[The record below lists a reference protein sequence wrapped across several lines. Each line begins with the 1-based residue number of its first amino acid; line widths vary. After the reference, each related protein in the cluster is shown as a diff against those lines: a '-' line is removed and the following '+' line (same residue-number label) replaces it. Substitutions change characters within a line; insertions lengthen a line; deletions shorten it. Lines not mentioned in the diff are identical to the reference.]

1 MILCGDSVAGNSTG
15 EMFRVTTFGSSHGP
29 AVGAVIDGCPAGLE
43 LSEDDIQQELNRR
56 RPGTGALTTP
66 RAESDRVEILSG
78 IFRGRTDGT
87 PIAGIVR
94 NLDADSKSYSNIKNT
109 PRPGHGDYTWRA
121 RFRNY
126 DYRGGGR
133 GSGRVTIGHVI
144 GGAVAKKLIG
154 NYGLTVTG
162 HVVQVGDVKADTV
175 SLKRIGEYAES
186 NPVRCAD
193 PRAARQMEKVILDA
207 RSRGDSVGG
216 VVEVVVLGAPPGLGD
231 PVFSKLDADMAR
243 ALMGIG
249 SVKGVEIGMGFE
261 VAEHRASEINGEFYL
276 DDDGK
281 VRTTTNTSGG
291 ILGGISSGMPITAR
305 IAVKPTPSIS
315 IPQKTVDL
323 ERMEETTIEV
333 RGRHDPCICP
343 RVVPVA
349 EAAVAIVLADHMIRA
364 GFIHPTYIGNE

>member
-1 MILCGDSVAGNSTG
+1 
-15 EMFRVTTFGSSHGP
+15 
-29 AVGAVIDGCPAGLE
+29 
-43 LSEDDIQQELNRR
+43 
-56 RPGTGALTTP
+56 
-66 RAESDRVEILSG
+66 
-78 IFRGRTDGT
+78 
-87 PIAGIVR
+87 
-94 NLDADSKSYSNIKNT
+94 
-109 PRPGHGDYTWRA
+109 
-121 RFRNY
+121 
-126 DYRGGGR
+126 
-133 GSGRVTIGHVI
+133 
-144 GGAVAKKLIG
+144 
-154 NYGLTVTG
+154 
-162 HVVQVGDVKADTV
+162 
-175 SLKRIGEYAES
+175 
-186 NPVRCAD
+186 
-193 PRAARQMEKVILDA
+193 MEKVILDA

-261 VAEHRASEINGEFYL
+261 VAEHRASEINDEFYL